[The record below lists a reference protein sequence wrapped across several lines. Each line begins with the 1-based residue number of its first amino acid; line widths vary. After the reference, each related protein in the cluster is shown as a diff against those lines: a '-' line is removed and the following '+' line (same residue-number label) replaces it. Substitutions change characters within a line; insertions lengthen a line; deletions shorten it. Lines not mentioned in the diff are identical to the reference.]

1 MQRWEINVIWNIFV
15 AKQKIRS
22 NLFYFII
29 KQINKEMLCYKC
41 QGKYPKD
48 KQVKIFKIA
57 KRFERKKALV
67 VSFLK
72 K

>member
-29 KQINKEMLCYKC
+29 KQISKEMLCYKC

-48 KQVKIFKIA
+48 KQVKIFKIT
-57 KRFERKKALV
+57 KRFEKKKALV
-67 VSFLK
+67 VSFPK